1 MRRRKWMPKLNWGN
15 VLKFNSD
22 KEYYETLGFLA
33 KEDELIRVY
42 TESNDKA
49 GAWAGQGR
57 MSLRNVS
64 VDSLPEALMNAF
76 GTSVDG
82 RISETRYVRNLKQN
96 HNFTKEV
103 DPTGS
108 DFTKRIYKESLK
120 KVLETVPEE
129 YQNDFYRGYHWN
141 CEVTKRVRRATDQD
155 INWDEETQHE
165 EVDGRAEGKK
175 KVYYTTKYER
185 SSKNRED
192 AIRIHGIKCMICG
205 FDYEEKYGEL
215 GKGYIEVHH
224 IKPLSELDEE
234 VVINPE
240 TDLICVCSNCHRM
253 LHRFKNYIV
262 SVEELKHIV
271 QDNELHIF

>member
-1 MRRRKWMPKLNWGN
+1 MIERNWGN
-15 VLKFNSD
+15 VLNFSSE

-33 KEDELIRVY
+33 KDEEYIRVY

-64 VDSLPEALMNAF
+64 VDSLPEALMKAF
-76 GTSVDG
+76 ETSADG
-82 RISETRYVRNLKQN
+82 RISETRYVRNLKEN

-108 DFTKRIYKESLK
+108 DFTKRLYKENLE

-129 YQNDFYRGYHWN
+129 YENDFYRGYHWN
-141 CEVTKRVRRATDQD
+141 CEVIKGVRKAVNSD
-155 INWDEETQHE
+155 INWDFETEHE
-165 EVDGRAEGKK
+165 VTDGHTEGKK

-185 SSKNRED
+185 NTKNRE
-192 AIRIHGIKCMICG
+192 AAVRIHGTKCMICG
-205 FDYEEKYGEL
+205 FDFEEKYGEL

-224 IKPLSELDEE
+224 IKPLSEIDEE
-234 VVINPE
+234 VVVNPE

-253 LHRFKNYIV
+253 LHRFRSYIV
-262 SVEELKHIV
+262 SVEELRQIV
-271 QDNELHIF
+271 EDNE

>member
-1 MRRRKWMPKLNWGN
+1 MVLDWGN
-15 VLKFNSD
+15 VLQFDNE
-22 KEYYETLGFLA
+22 KEYYETLGFLS
-33 KEDELIRVY
+33 KDEEYIRIY

-64 VDSLPEALMNAF
+64 VDSLPEALMKAF
-76 GTSVDG
+76 ETSADG
-82 RISETRYVRNLKQN
+82 RISETRYVRNLKEN

-108 DFTKRIYKESLK
+108 DFTKRLYKETLE

-129 YQNDFYRGYHWN
+129 YENDFYRGYHWN
-141 CEVTKRVRRATDQD
+141 CEVIKRVRNAVNGD
-155 INWDEETQHE
+155 INWDSETEQ
-165 EVDGRAEGKK
+165 EVPDGHTEGKK

-185 SSKNRED
+185 STKNREA
-192 AIRIHGIKCMICG
+192 AIRIHGTKCMICG
-205 FDYEEKYGEL
+205 FDFEEKYGEL

-224 IKPLSELDEE
+224 IRPLSEIDEE
-234 VVINPE
+234 VVVNPE

-253 LHRFKNYIV
+253 LHRFRSYIV
-262 SVEELKHIV
+262 SVEELIQIV
-271 QDNELHIF
+271 EDNQR